1 MTNTLSI
8 FQVKIKG
15 YVPCPKSHSHEIV
28 KLSTKRGEIVLYKY
42 ILILCSHHSLFV
54 GIGFSASYR
63 HEISGCSSP
72 LYKMISYCMSPVYIF
87 IYICFKPL
95 IPWNIEYNGS
105 GI

>member
-72 LYKMISYCMSPVYIF
+72 LYKMISYLHVTCVYF
-87 IYICFKPL
+87 HVCFKPL